1 MWQDRTD
8 VCLLV
13 PLWVRLHSGKGGEIV
28 PSLRMHKW
36 RHLRNHRIKKEK
48 EEGGGGGKRQE
59 WAETPERA
67 EKSREQNCYS
77 SLRGKERKCSLGIG
91 EGTARNPLQTCGAA
105 GLRWCTDK
113 QTCPPTAAWAGG
125 GGGGLHLFYPVSLWM
140 FYRALFWSKI
150 WSLGFKTSL
159 GVLALR
165 KR

>member
-125 GGGGLHLFYPVSLWM
+125 GGGGGSTFSILSHFGCFTELCFGVKSDLWG
-140 FYRALFWSKI
+140 LK
-150 WSLGFKTSL
+150 
-159 GVLALR
+159 LR
-165 KR
+165 WECLL